1 MDHAAKRKR
10 ALAKQT
16 QTTALQDKRMQLQF
30 VGSGDAFGSGG
41 RFHTCF
47 HVTGGAGAG
56 AANFLIDCGASSL
69 IAMKRL
75 GIDSNAIDLILL
87 SHFHADHCGGVPFFM
102 LDAQF
107 VAKRTRPLAI
117 AGPAPLEASFH
128 RLMDAAYAGS
138 SRWERKFELSLVELA
153 PQTAWRFNTIEVLP
167 ALVRHSE
174 ANACYGY
181 RIALDAKVVAYSGD
195 TEWTDSLIGLA
206 RDADLFVSEACT
218 YDQPLPMHL
227 AYRQLV
233 ENLSELRPRRLI
245 ITHMGDDMLARRGAI
260 AHETAEDGLIVKI

>member
-1 MDHAAKRKR
+1 MPQNESERR
-10 ALAKQT
+10 RINLERM
-16 QTTALQDKRMQLQF
+16 ALQDNRMQLQF

-41 RFHTCF
+41 RFHACF
-47 HVTGGAGAG
+47 HVTAGADAV

-75 GIDSNAIDLILL
+75 GIDRNAIDLILL
-87 SHFHADHCGGVPFFM
+87 SHFHADHFGGVPFFM

-107 VAKRTRPLAI
+107 VAKRARPLVI
-117 AGPAPLEASFH
+117 AGPAPLETWFH
-128 RLMDAAYAGS
+128 RVMDAAYAGS
-138 SRWERKFELSLVELA
+138 SRWEWKFELSLVELA
-153 PQTAWRFNTIEVLP
+153 PQAAWRFNTIEILP

-174 ANACYGY
+174 ANICHGY
-181 RIALDAKVVAYSGD
+181 RVALDDKILAYSGD

-218 YDQPLPMHL
+218 YDKPLPMHL

-233 ENLSELRPRRLI
+233 ENLPALRPRRLI

-260 AHETAEDGLIVKI
+260 AHETAEDGLIVEI

>member
-1 MDHAAKRKR
+1 M
-10 ALAKQT
+10 
-16 QTTALQDKRMQLQF
+16 ALQDKRMQLQF

-41 RFHTCF
+41 RFHACF
-47 HVTGGAGAG
+47 HVTGGDAGAG

-75 GIDSNAIDLILL
+75 GIDGNAIDLILL

-107 VAKRTRPLAI
+107 VAKRTRPLVI
-117 AGPAPLEASFH
+117 AGPAPLETWFH
-128 RLMDAAYAGS
+128 RVMDAAYAGS
-138 SRWERKFELSLVELA
+138 SRWEWKFELSLVELA
-153 PQTAWRFNTIEVLP
+153 PQKAWRFGKIEILP

-174 ANACYGY
+174 ANICHGY
-181 RIALDAKVVAYSGD
+181 RIALNGKILAYSGD
-195 TEWTDSLIGLA
+195 TEWTDSLIGIA

-218 YDQPLPMHL
+218 YDKPLPMHL

-233 ENLSELRPRRLI
+233 ENLPALRPRRLI

-260 AHETAEDGLIVKI
+260 AHETAEDGLIVEI